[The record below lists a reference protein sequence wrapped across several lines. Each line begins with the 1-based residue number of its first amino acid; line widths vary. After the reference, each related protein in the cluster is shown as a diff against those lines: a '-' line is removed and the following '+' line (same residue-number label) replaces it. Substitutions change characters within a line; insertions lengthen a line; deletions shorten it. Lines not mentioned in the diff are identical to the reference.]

1 MQNRCSCGG
10 DLTRV
15 WGDYDLICK
24 DCGARY
30 DDGVGE
36 IQISGFDR
44 ASCTFVEENLKAL
57 WNEKSQSI
65 IITGNGE
72 MPWRGCDQNC
82 SRSIMKRADDPFCKY
97 PDCKDA
103 ISCENTLPWREIAKG
118 FVQYII
124 VKNGVSS
131 ISDYSFYDMWLRT
144 VNMSEAHT
152 LERIGKYA
160 FANCRNLDML
170 RFPDNLRIIEDSAF
184 IHCTQ
189 LKELVIPESVERIEH
204 HAFAFCDKLTKVVI
218 SNPKTWVDG
227 TAFFGCDHWQLKIVR
242 E

>member
-1 MQNRCSCGG
+1 MQDKCSCGG

-36 IQISGFDR
+36 IRISGFDPV
-44 ASCTFVEENLKAL
+44 SCTFFEENLEAF
-57 WNEKSQSI
+57 WNEKTQSI
-65 IITGNGE
+65 RITGNGE
-72 MPWRGCDQNC
+72 MPWRGCDINC
-82 SRSIMKRADDPFCKY
+82 GSCMIKRTDDPFCKD
-97 PDCKDA
+97 PHCKDM
-103 ISCENTLPWREIAKG
+103 ISCENTLPWRKIAMG
-118 FVQYII
+118 FVQNLII
-124 VKNGVSS
+124 ENGVTS
-131 ISDYSFYDMWLRT
+131 ISDYAFYNMWINRVT
-144 VNMSEAHT
+144 MHEAHT

-170 RFPDNLRIIEDSAF
+170 RFPDKLRIIEDSAF
-184 IHCTQ
+184 VHCGK

-204 HAFAFCDKLTKVVI
+204 HAFAFCDNLTKVVI
-218 SNPKTWVDG
+218 PNPKTWVDG
-227 TAFFGCDHWQLKIVR
+227 TAFLGCNDRLFKIVR